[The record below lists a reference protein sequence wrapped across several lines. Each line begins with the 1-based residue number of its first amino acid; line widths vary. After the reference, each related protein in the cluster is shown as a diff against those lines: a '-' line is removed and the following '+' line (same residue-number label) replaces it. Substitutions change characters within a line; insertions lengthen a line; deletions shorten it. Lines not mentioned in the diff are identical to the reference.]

1 MPQGSQ
7 VEASSAAASPAP
19 SWSRG
24 VRRIGLTTL
33 PWLVL
38 ALLYTPGSL
47 YADRTARVPSGWT
60 HILPCYLVMYLIWA
74 LYTPVIAAVWRRYEL
89 RWPPRWRAVAVH
101 LTCATVLVAL
111 NALLMAV
118 FDVVISPEPGAGS
131 LGNAAVQNL
140 VYRTAPGF
148 VQYTATVACL
158 AAWDALRRYHQR
170 ERGIVQAQLDALQR
184 QLEPHFLFNTLN
196 AVSELVYRDPGAAD
210 RVLTQ
215 LSGLL
220 RQLLGHR
227 AHEHSL
233 HDELVLLRAYVSIQ
247 RTLLGDRLRMQ
258 WDLADDLLRS
268 RVPTLLLQPMVENA
282 ICHGVAQLRS
292 GGTVTVQARRHGSRL
307 QLWVRNDGPPPTKT
321 SRDGGLGLAN
331 TRARLQALYGNEHQL
346 ELRALAGGGSELAIE
361 LPWRE
366 APAGDARAIV
376 RAGPAPEP
384 AHP

>member
-1 MPQGSQ
+1 MPQDSQ
-7 VEASSAAASPAP
+7 LGVSRAASA
-19 SWSRG
+19 WSRG
-24 VRRIGLTTL
+24 VRRVGLTTL

-38 ALLYTPGSL
+38 ALLYTLGSL
-47 YADRTARVPSGWT
+47 YADRTARVPAGWT
-60 HILPCYLVMYLIWA
+60 HIVPCYLLMYLIWA
-74 LYTPVIAAVWRRYEL
+74 LYTPVIAAVLRRSPL
-89 RWPPRWRAVAVH
+89 RWPPSGRAVAIH
-101 LTCATVLVAL
+101 LACATVLVVL

-131 LGNAAVQNL
+131 YGHATVQNL

-148 VQYTATVACL
+148 VLYTATAACL
-158 AAWDALRRYHQR
+158 SAWDALRRYHER

-196 AVSELVYRDPGAAD
+196 AVSELVYRDPASAD

-220 RQLLGHR
+220 RQLLGNR

-233 HDELVLLRAYVSIQ
+233 RDELVLLREYVSIQ

-258 WDLADDLLRS
+258 WDVADEALWS

-282 ICHGVAQLRS
+282 ISHGVAQLRR
-292 GGTVTVQARRHGSRL
+292 GGTVTVQARRQGAQL
-307 QLWVRNDGPPPTKT
+307 QLSVRNDGPPVTQT
-321 SRDGGLGLAN
+321 SRDGGLGLVN
-331 TRARLQALYGNEHQL
+331 TRARLQALYGSEHRL
-346 ELRALAGGGSELAIE
+346 ELRALAAGGSELTIE
-361 LPWRE
+361 LPWRDAAVDE
-366 APAGDARAIV
+366 ARAMV
-376 RAGPAPEP
+376 RAAPELEP

>member
-1 MPQGSQ
+1 MPLEPQ
-7 VEASSAAASPAP
+7 VGASSAATPASPGEAAAP

-24 VRRIGLTTL
+24 ARRIGLMML

-47 YADRTARVPSGWT
+47 YADRTARVPTGWT
-60 HILPCYLVMYLIWA
+60 HILPCYLLMYLIWA
-74 LYTPVIAAVWRRYEL
+74 LYVPVIAAVLRRHEL
-89 RWPPRWRAVAVH
+89 RWPPRPRAAAVH
-101 LTCATVLVAL
+101 LACATALVVL
-111 NALLMAV
+111 NAELMAV

-131 LGNAAVQNL
+131 YSHALVQNL

-148 VQYTATVACL
+148 VLYTATAACL
-158 AAWDALRRYHQR
+158 AAWQALQRYHQR

-196 AVSELVYRDPGAAD
+196 AVSELVYRDPAAAD
-210 RVLTQ
+210 RVLTE

-220 RQLLGHR
+220 RQALGQR

-233 HDELVLLRAYVSIQ
+233 GDELVLLRAYVSIQ

-258 WDLADDLLRS
+258 WDVADDLLWS

-282 ICHGVAQLRS
+282 ICHGVAQLRR
-292 GGTVTVQARRHGSRL
+292 GGTVTVQARRHGARL
-307 QLWVRNDGPPPTKT
+307 QLSVRNDGPPATQT
-321 SRDGGLGLAN
+321 SRAGGLGLAN
-331 TRARLQALYGNEHQL
+331 TRARLQALYGSEHRL
-346 ELRALAGGGSELAIE
+346 ELQALAAGGSELAIE

-366 APAGDARAIV
+366 APAGDARA
-376 RAGPAPEP
+376 RAAPEP
-384 AHP
+384 P